1 MINIMIMDDHVLFR
15 EGLKALIEKD
25 KNLRVVCEA
34 ASETE
39 FIHGVRNHDIDI
51 ILLDI
56 NMPDKDG
63 IKILE
68 FIRKKKIDIKVILLT
83 MHNEIEYLVKA
94 VDLKTDGYL
103 LKTIHYD
110 ELYRAIYEVNAG
122 KDYIQPELL
131 PYLNNY
137 LINRDSDKD
146 KIKLLTSREME
157 LLAMVSSGM
166 KNMDIA
172 KAINISERTVKNHLS
187 HIFEKLEVN
196 DRTQAAVFAI
206 KNNITRI

>member
-39 FIHGVRNHDIDI
+39 FIHSVRNHDIDI

-137 LINRDSDKD
+137 LINRDTDKD

>member
-1 MINIMIMDDHVLFR
+1 
-15 EGLKALIEKD
+15 
-25 KNLRVVCEA
+25 
-34 ASETE
+34 
-39 FIHGVRNHDIDI
+39 
-51 ILLDI
+51 
-56 NMPDKDG
+56 
-63 IKILE
+63 
-68 FIRKKKIDIKVILLT
+68 

-103 LKTIHYD
+103 LKTIHYN

-137 LINRDSDKD
+137 LINRDTDKD

>member
-25 KNLRVVCEA
+25 KNLKVVCEA

-39 FIHGVRNHDIDI
+39 FIYGVRNHDIDI

-63 IKILE
+63 IQILE
-68 FIRKKKIDIKVILLT
+68 FIRKKKIKSKVIIVT
-83 MHNEIEYLVKA
+83 THNEIEFLVKA
-94 VDLKTDGYL
+94 VDLKTNGYL
-103 LKTIHYD
+103 LKSVHYE

-137 LINRDSDKD
+137 LINRDNDKD
-146 KIKLLTSREME
+146 KIKLLTSRELE
-157 LLAMVSSGM
+157 LLGMVSSGM

-172 KAINISERTVKNHLS
+172 RAINISERTVKNHLS